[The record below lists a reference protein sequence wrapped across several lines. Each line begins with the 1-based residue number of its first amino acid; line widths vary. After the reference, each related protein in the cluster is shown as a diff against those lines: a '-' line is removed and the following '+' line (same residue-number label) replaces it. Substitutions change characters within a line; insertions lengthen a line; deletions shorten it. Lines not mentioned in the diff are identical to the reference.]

1 MDKIA
6 KLPMQERQEL
16 IIATASKMKI
26 SEAKTEYKTGE
37 NQMKRILFICWG
49 KRFQQSGKP

>member
-26 SEAKTEYKTGE
+26 SEGIVEKDFWVCFCRQR
-37 NQMKRILFICWG
+37 NIKRD
-49 KRFQQSGKP
+49 KA

>member
-16 IIATASKMKI
+16 IIATVDDI
-26 SEAKTEYKTGE
+26 
-37 NQMKRILFICWG
+37 
-49 KRFQQSGKP
+49 FQQNAGKQESSSTD

>member
-26 SEAKTEYKTGE
+26 SEAIVEKD
-37 NQMKRILFICWG
+37 F
-49 KRFQQSGKP
+49 

>member
-26 SEAKTEYKTGE
+26 SEAIVEKDLCINIVTSESRM
-37 NQMKRILFICWG
+37 NQRKQVQNRAF
-49 KRFQQSGKP
+49 